1 MIPVKE
7 LQPHYPTYMTK
18 QKKIAILCNYELQ
31 PERIGG
37 MDYFFWLFDQQCK
50 EKSIQV
56 DWFFP
61 NNSQH
66 GEYPSLTIIESG
78 SQNVETFFLQYGQ
91 ENKTVYTHIV
101 THFIELCT
109 PFFYKLRKVSDA
121 KIIAVDHNP
130 RPLKGYPFKKKME
143 KKIKGILFSRYI
155 DVFVGVSEYT
165 KQALLNDFGY
175 HINNKVIVVLNGLN
189 VKKFIQKTD
198 FTSNNKFIVA
208 SHLRKDKGIQDLI
221 LAVRNLEAFDFTIDI
236 YGKGY
241 YGRELEEMT
250 QENSLQGKIRFK
262 GSVSNLHEIYCKYD
276 YLIHPSHGETF
287 CYSVVESLLSHLPV
301 ITTKRQGNV
310 LGLVVNKINGFL
322 FKEVDVMELEKIMH
336 AILIGGYK
344 IGSFS
349 SNGISQIFSLEK
361 MVENHLELIQ
371 GNKK

>member
-1 MIPVKE
+1 
-7 LQPHYPTYMTK
+7 MTK

-31 PERIGG
+31 SERVGG
-37 MDYFFWLFDQQCK
+37 MDYFFWEFDAKCK
-50 EKSIQV
+50 VEGYKV
-56 DWFFP
+56 EWFFP

-66 GEYPSLTIIESG
+66 GEYSNLTIIESG
-78 SQNVETFFLQYGQ
+78 SQNIESFFLYYCD
-91 ENKTVYTHIV
+91 KHKKVYTHIV

-109 PFFYKLRKVSDA
+109 PFFYKLRKVSHA
-121 KIIAVDHNP
+121 EIIAVDHNP
-130 RPLKGYPFKKKME
+130 RPLKGYPFKKKIE

-155 DVFVGVSEYT
+155 DVFVGVSEYSR
-165 KQALLNDFGY
+165 QALLNDFGY
-175 HINNKVIVVLNGLN
+175 HINKKVIVILNGLN
-189 VKKFIQKTD
+189 VEKFIQKTD

-221 LAVRNLEAFDFTIDI
+221 LAVKDLEAFDFTIDI

-241 YGRELEEMT
+241 YERELKKMI
-250 QENSLQGKIRFK
+250 QKYSLQEKIKFK

-310 LGLVVNKINGFL
+310 LGLVVNNINGFL
-322 FKEVDVMELEKIMH
+322 FKEVGVMELEKIIH

-344 IGSFS
+344 IGGFS
-349 SNGISQIFSLEK
+349 SNGSLHNFSLEK
-361 MVENHLELIQ
+361 MVENHLALIQ
-371 GNKK
+371 ENKK